1 MTTELKPLRRKEE
14 VFEIRPCHFKAHFP
28 LVLWIQT
35 MNRFKHTANSHCYPF
50 NNWLLYSVSLLNI
63 SERYSV
69 HYQVS
74 WNVSYLGINLLGV
87 NIFMSFVI
95 HSTLILRNLYSLL
108 RNLSHNESLSNSF
121 FFSFIFFSHLVLL
134 RGEVF
139 LSLREGQRRRR
150 FESNGDSFGSEHVF
164 VTEESFSE
172 TVPLQDKEFIC
183 RGAYVCREAGRRKQ
197 RRRKKKRLSS
207 VGQ

>member
-1 MTTELKPLRRKEE
+1 
-14 VFEIRPCHFKAHFP
+14 
-28 LVLWIQT
+28 
-35 MNRFKHTANSHCYPF
+35 MN
-50 NNWLLYSVSLLNI
+50 
-63 SERYSV
+63 
-69 HYQVS
+69 
-74 WNVSYLGINLLGV
+74 
-87 NIFMSFVI
+87 FVI

-108 RNLSHNESLSNSF
+108 RNLSHNQSLSNSF
-121 FFSFIFFSHLVLL
+121 FFSFIFFSHLAFGYNQDFVLL

-139 LSLREGQRRRR
+139 LSLREGQRHQR

-197 RRRKKKRLSS
+197 RRRKRRRLSS